1 MSGVWLPR
9 FYRGSCRLDTR
20 IERMGPRAGG
30 GRHASVREREQQIDA
45 AVLRLLEQQRLRVR
59 PLQPVGAQPQ
69 PLRELVFEDEVRG
82 ADVAESLFQLGVEG
96 GVQLLAGGN
105 LRRGAG
111 VAAGLNAELGQVQR
125 LAQ

>member
-1 MSGVWLPR
+1 MSGVWPSR

-20 IERMGPRAGG
+20 IERMGPGPTG
-30 GRHASVREREQQIDA
+30 CRHTSVREREQQIDA

-82 ADVAESLFQLGVEG
+82 ADVAESLLQLGVEVR
-96 GVQLLAGGN
+96 VQLLAGRDLG
-105 LRRGAG
+105 RGAG